1 VARSIST
8 ANPVRLRFDQFE
20 LDEANAWLQRNGQAV
35 ALAPTPFSLLC
46 ALARQPGS
54 LLTKDALLDTV
65 WGHQFVSESVLKTA
79 ISDLRAA
86 LGDNPREPRFIET
99 VSRRGYRFIAVPA
112 AELAPPPMAVPV
124 PVPAIDVLTGPRES
138 PSFVGRTDEVARL
151 RRAWDRA
158 LGGQRAVAWVAGE
171 PGIGKTTLIEQFMAG
186 LGGVAVARG
195 QCVDHYGTG
204 EPYLPVLEALAEL
217 CRKDADLHALLR
229 TVAPTWLLQLPWL
242 GTAEER
248 DALRRELVGVGPDRM
263 LREMGELLDRYT
275 EQRPLLLVTED
286 LHWSDRGTIQ
296 LIDHVARRRG
306 RARLMWLATFR
317 VAEVVATD
325 HPLNPLRRELRL
337 HRLCDEIVLDP
348 FAETEVADYIAQRS
362 PSLARDE
369 DFVRAL
375 HERTD
380 GVPLF
385 VSSVVTEVIERTDEG
400 AHAQARLAAVAVP
413 ENLAAIIDH
422 YVDRL
427 GSEQRALLAAAAVC
441 GVEFRVD
448 TLARALERDIASVA
462 LGCDELMRE
471 HVWLAPPRAAEDSD
485 VLEPPYSFKHAMFR
499 QVQYDRTP
507 PSART
512 QLHRDVGAALE
523 RERAAGVAVPAS
535 ELAMHWDR
543 GRQPMAALRHYAEAA
558 EAALLNFNP
567 TACIGFAERALALV
581 PQAPESA
588 ERDALELTL
597 ATLHGVS
604 AFHSLGV
611 GSEAMSAFE
620 RAYALLAGAPEHP
633 MRARLLHGFGYV
645 ACLRGDYV
653 GALVVAKRAEAL
665 AAVSDDP
672 ELMLVACFL
681 HGEAHHL
688 QGRTQAARSWM
699 ERGLAIAETLDLS
712 ANDVFAADPQV
723 TLLGM
728 LAIDL
733 VRCGLVQQG
742 RALVQRAHARAT
754 DLRQPM
760 TRLVAAWQEALLEV
774 RLGSAQRLAAL
785 ADEMQALVDEF
796 SLAHG
801 QTACQWFRGW
811 AEARGG
817 RPHEGF
823 RLIREAYDH
832 NTRLG
837 MRAGASEVLGYAA
850 EALLLAA
857 EVEGAQAQ
865 LQEALQIAEALGEG
879 VYLPQLLLLQAAIA
893 RAQGRPEAG
902 AASVRRAVEQ
912 ARAQEAP
919 WLQLLA
925 LAELCAHHNASTSER
940 QALAELLDQLP
951 EAAGTEQVARARSVL
966 QPAKPA

>member
-1 VARSIST
+1 MPRPLSNST
-8 ANPVRLRFDQFE
+8 PLRLRFDDFD
-20 LDEANAWLQRNGQAV
+20 LDEANAWLLRGGKAV

-46 ALARQPGS
+46 ALARQPGA

-79 ISDLRAA
+79 ISDLRIA
-86 LGDNPREPRFIET
+86 LGDKPREPRFIET
-99 VSRRGYRFIAVPA
+99 VPRRGYRFIAVPA
-112 AELAPPPMAVPV
+112 AVTAPPQAPT
-124 PVPAIDVLTGPRES
+124 IGVLTGPSES
-138 PSFVGRTDEVARL
+138 PSFIGRADAVARL
-151 RRAWDRA
+151 RRAWSQA
-158 LGGQRAVAWVAGE
+158 CGGRRAVVWVAGE
-171 PGIGKTTLIEQFMAG
+171 PGIGKTTLIEHFVAG
-186 LGGVAVARG
+186 MGGVAVARG
-195 QCVDHYGTG
+195 QCVEHYGTG

-217 CRKDADLHALLR
+217 CRKDADLPALLR

-242 GTAEER
+242 STSEER
-248 DALRRELVGVGPDRM
+248 DALRRELAGVGPDRM

-286 LHWSDRGTIQ
+286 LHWSDRATIQ

-306 RARLMWLATFR
+306 RAGLMWLATFR

-337 HRLCDEIVLDP
+337 HRLCEEIVLDP
-348 FAETEVADYIAQRS
+348 FSETEVAEYIAQRS

-369 DFVRAL
+369 AFVRAL

-385 VSSVVTEVIERTDEG
+385 VSSVITEVMERTDDG
-400 AHAQARLAAVAVP
+400 ADGATRLAAVAVP

-422 YVDRL
+422 YIDRL
-427 GSEQRALLAAAAVC
+427 GSEQRSLLAAASVC

-448 TLARALERDIASVA
+448 TLALALGRDIASVA
-462 LGCDELMRE
+462 LGCDALVRE
-471 HVWLAPPRAAEDSD
+471 HVWLAPPRAAEESD
-485 VLEPPYSFKHAMFR
+485 ALEPPYSFRHALFR
-499 QVQYDRTP
+499 QVLYDRTA
-507 PSART
+507 PSARM
-512 QLHRDVGAALE
+512 QLHREVGAALE
-523 RERAAGVAVPAS
+523 RERAAGVAVAAS
-535 ELAMHWDR
+535 ELAMHFDR
-543 GRQPMAALRHYAEAA
+543 GRQPMAALRYYAEAA
-558 EAALLNFNP
+558 EAALLHFSP
-567 TACIGFAERALALV
+567 AACISRAERGLALV
-581 PQAPESA
+581 PQAPEGA

-597 ATLHGVS
+597 ATLHGMS

-611 GSEAMSAFE
+611 GSQTMDAFE
-620 RAYALLAGAPEHP
+620 RAYALLARAPEHP
-633 MRARLLHGFGYV
+633 MRGRLLHGFGYLSS
-645 ACLRGDYV
+645 LRGEYV
-653 GALVVAKRAEAL
+653 EALVVAKRAEAL
-665 AAVSDDP
+665 ASVSDDQG
-672 ELMLVACFL
+672 LMLVACFL

-699 ERGLAIAETLDLS
+699 ERGLAIAETLDL
-712 ANDVFAADPQV
+712 AADQVFAADPQV

-742 RALVQRAHARAT
+742 RALVQRAHARAAG
-754 DLRQPM
+754 LRQPM
-760 TRLVAAWQEALLEV
+760 TRLVAVWQEALLEV
-774 RLGSAQRLAAL
+774 RVGSPERVATLV
-785 ADEMQALVDEF
+785 DEMQALVDES

-811 AEARGG
+811 AQARKG
-817 RPHEGF
+817 RPREGHL
-823 RLIREAYDH
+823 LIREAYEH

-850 EALLLAA
+850 EALLLAGD
-857 EVEGAQAQ
+857 VEGAQAQ
-865 LQEALQIAEALGEG
+865 LQEALQIADELGEG

-902 AASVRRAVEQ
+902 AASARRAVEE

-919 WLQLLA
+919 WLELLA
-925 LAELCAHHNASTSER
+925 LVELCAHHDAEAGER
-940 QALAELLDQLP
+940 RAVAALVDQLP
-951 EAAGTEQVARARSVL
+951 EAAGTEPVERARSLL
-966 QPAKPA
+966 QMAKPA